1 MKIIA
6 VMTQKGGVGKTM
18 TASSLAYIL
27 GVEHGKRVLIADAD
41 QQGNISMLYGRFEP
55 QGIGMSEL
63 LEKHRAIG
71 GTYSTEQLI
80 DETPYQNISII
91 PANGFLMRTNM
102 TLLLLEQDNQIL
114 RFKMAMEEIQDRY
127 DYCIVDCG
135 LLMDMTVTNVLVAA
149 DLVIL
154 PVKVGG
160 FEIEAIVNMEE
171 QLEDLRGFNPDIRM
185 KLLMTMRQKNMTSL
199 QVEEWL
205 KAVIRSG
212 LLPDGNQTLDRG
224 REGNNGACTSAE
236 VLKERNR
243 RKGLQRSSRRV
254 AERHG
259 GIKDDVRRMVQRR
272 RQHGRNVRND
282 GERRSGLCGPLA
294 SDGAPSWPV

>member
-1 MKIIA
+1 MLAKKIEIDNRRTHIMKIIA

-127 DYCIVDCG
+127 D
-135 LLMDMTVTNVLVAA
+135 
-149 DLVIL
+149 
-154 PVKVGG
+154 
-160 FEIEAIVNMEE
+160 
-171 QLEDLRGFNPDIRM
+171 
-185 KLLMTMRQKNMTSL
+185 
-199 QVEEWL
+199 
-205 KAVIRSG
+205 
-212 LLPDGNQTLDRG
+212 
-224 REGNNGACTSAE
+224 
-236 VLKERNR
+236 
-243 RKGLQRSSRRV
+243 
-254 AERHG
+254 
-259 GIKDDVRRMVQRR
+259 
-272 RQHGRNVRND
+272 
-282 GERRSGLCGPLA
+282 
-294 SDGAPSWPV
+294 

>member
-114 RFKMAMEEIQDRY
+114 RFKAQKKADFSQHFRGGRKVQTFRVKNAVSGCRFTPGKAFARAALRAEE
-127 DYCIVDCG
+127 
-135 LLMDMTVTNVLVAA
+135 A
-149 DLVIL
+149 
-154 PVKVGG
+154 PH
-160 FEIEAIVNMEE
+160 
-171 QLEDLRGFNPDIRM
+171 P
-185 KLLMTMRQKNMTSL
+185 SPL
-199 QVEEWL
+199 Q
-205 KAVIRSG
+205 G
-212 LLPDGNQTLDRG
+212 
-224 REGNNGACTSAE
+224 
-236 VLKERNR
+236 
-243 RKGLQRSSRRV
+243 
-254 AERHG
+254 
-259 GIKDDVRRMVQRR
+259 
-272 RQHGRNVRND
+272 
-282 GERRSGLCGPLA
+282 
-294 SDGAPSWPV
+294 

>member
-80 DETPYQNISII
+80 DETPYENISII

-102 TLLLLEQDNQIL
+102 TLLLL
-114 RFKMAMEEIQDRY
+114 
-127 DYCIVDCG
+127 
-135 LLMDMTVTNVLVAA
+135 
-149 DLVIL
+149 
-154 PVKVGG
+154 
-160 FEIEAIVNMEE
+160 
-171 QLEDLRGFNPDIRM
+171 
-185 KLLMTMRQKNMTSL
+185 SL
-199 QVEEWL
+199 
-205 KAVIRSG
+205 I
-212 LLPDGNQTLDRG
+212 
-224 REGNNGACTSAE
+224 
-236 VLKERNR
+236 
-243 RKGLQRSSRRV
+243 
-254 AERHG
+254 H
-259 GIKDDVRRMVQRR
+259 I
-272 RQHGRNVRND
+272 
-282 GERRSGLCGPLA
+282 
-294 SDGAPSWPV
+294 

>member
-1 MKIIA
+1 
-6 VMTQKGGVGKTM
+6 
-18 TASSLAYIL
+18 
-27 GVEHGKRVLIADAD
+27 
-41 QQGNISMLYGRFEP
+41 
-55 QGIGMSEL
+55 MSEL

-80 DETPYQNISII
+80 DETPYENISII

-205 KAVIRSG
+205 KESSGQDCFQTAIR
-212 LLPDGNQTLDRG
+212 
-224 REGNNGACTSAE
+224 
-236 VLKERNR
+236 
-243 RKGLQRSSRRV
+243 RSIV
-254 AERHG
+254 AEKATMERVPLPKFSKS
-259 GIKDDVRRMVQRR
+259 GIVAKDYREVAEELLKDME
-272 RQHGRNVRND
+272 G
-282 GERRSGLCGPLA
+282 
-294 SDGAPSWPV
+294 

>member
-80 DETPYQNISII
+80 DETPYENISII

-185 KLLMTMRQKNMTSL
+185 KLLMTQRMTRRNCKTSS
-199 QVEEWL
+199 
-205 KAVIRSG
+205 IRGWQS
-212 LLPDGNQTLDRG
+212 
-224 REGNNGACTSAE
+224 
-236 VLKERNR
+236 
-243 RKGLQRSSRRV
+243 
-254 AERHG
+254 
-259 GIKDDVRRMVQRR
+259 
-272 RQHGRNVRND
+272 HGRT
-282 GERRSGLCGPLA
+282 RS
-294 SDGAPSWPV
+294 

>member
-6 VMTQKGGVGKTM
+6 IMTQKGGVGKTM

-27 GVEHGKRVLIADAD
+27 GVEHEKKVLIADAD
-41 QQGNISMLYGRFEP
+41 QQGNISMLYGKFEP

-63 LEKHRAIG
+63 LEKHRAVG
-71 GTYSTEQLI
+71 GTYSTEQVI
-80 DETPYQNISII
+80 EKTAYENISII

-127 DYCIVDCG
+127 EYCIVDCG

-171 QLEDLRGFNPDIRM
+171 QLEDLRGFNPDVRM

-205 KAVIRSG
+205 KASSGQECFQTAIR
-212 LLPDGNQTLDRG
+212 
-224 REGNNGACTSAE
+224 
-236 VLKERNR
+236 
-243 RKGLQRSSRRV
+243 RSIV
-254 AERHG
+254 AEKATMERVPLPKFSKN
-259 GIKDDVRRMVQRR
+259 GIVAKDYREVCEELLKDME
-272 RQHGRNVRND
+272 G
-282 GERRSGLCGPLA
+282 
-294 SDGAPSWPV
+294 